1 MTKWTLERKPTFLV
15 LGAGLTALLV
25 VSLLVYM
32 DRGGAQ
38 VQTGSGTLLPPM
50 TMVYEAYGPSI
61 SVGERSVEPFK
72 ELHRLEYQSETEWVD
87 TVIES
92 PSVDLGRYGIGSN
105 VGSYTKLDG
114 RTISEYDAMD
124 GGIEESTATGD
135 SIFMPNSALA
145 YAFQRPDSMYDA
157 VPGMSISQV
166 VTSARV
172 CFNGDCEENPIGML
186 YKDDGFELVMLMTDS
201 WGIPLRLGD
210 GFLVRQVEIDVA
222 QQ

>member
-1 MTKWTLERKPTFLV
+1 MTKWTLGRKPTFLV

-25 VSLLVYM
+25 VSLLIYM

-38 VQTGSGTLLPPM
+38 AQAGSGTLLPPM

-61 SVGERSVEPFK
+61 SVGGRSVEPFK
-72 ELHRLEYQSETEWVD
+72 ELHQLEYQSETEWVD

-92 PSVDLGRYGIGSN
+92 PSVDLGRYGVGSN

-114 RTISEYDAMD
+114 RTITEYGAMD
-124 GGIEESTATGD
+124 GSMEESTVTGD
-135 SIFMPNSALA
+135 SIYMPSSAFA
-145 YAFQRPDSMYDA
+145 YAWARPDSMDD
-157 VPGMSISQV
+157 VPGLAISQV

-186 YKDDGFELVMLMTDS
+186 YKDDGFELVMLMNDS

-222 QQ
+222 RQ

>member
-1 MTKWTLERKPTFLV
+1 MTKWTLGRKPTFLV

-32 DRGGAQ
+32 DRSGAQ
-38 VQTGSGTLLPPM
+38 AQAGSGTLLPPM

-61 SVGERSVEPFK
+61 SVGGRSVEPFK
-72 ELHRLEYQSETEWVD
+72 ELHQLEYQSQTEWVD

-92 PSVDLGRYGIGSN
+92 PSVDLGRYGVGSN

-114 RTISEYDAMD
+114 RTITEYGAMD
-124 GGIEESTATGD
+124 GSMEESTVTGD
-135 SIFMPNSALA
+135 STYMPSSAFA
-145 YAFQRPDSMYDA
+145 YAWARPDSMDD
-157 VPGMSISQV
+157 VPGLTISQI